1 MKDRPLYQY
10 KPETDLSLLLRHH
23 RIARRIIYP
32 WLFFSILMC
41 SSLAQG
47 LLIGFDMA
55 TIVVCLVST
64 AVALL
69 LAIPAVLC
77 LPWMSDIEA
86 EMAKRDVPV
95 PGGQDIDQ
103 KIPKTVGKMMLWA
116 ILIVVGPGL
125 LRKVMYGW

>member
-1 MKDRPLYQY
+1 MKDRTLYQY
-10 KPETDLSLLLRHH
+10 KPETDLSILLRHH

-47 LLIGFDMA
+47 LLIGFDRV

-95 PGGQDIDQ
+95 PGGQDIDR
-103 KIPKTVGKMMLWA
+103 KIPKTVGKMMLWV

-125 LRKVMYGW
+125 LRKLMYGW